1 MERCMLESLKKYL
14 PYQGMKYIKP
24 EKAGNLT
31 ETMSNLRQ
39 LAQSSRN
46 EFTLLSQSLAERVGP
61 FRAERV
67 SQWMNQAQ
75 YCRPHFWCY
84 YRLPSDHPDDVAM
97 AIRLFGNYNHFGISV
112 EVSFIERKRSEES
125 LRKQNKVLSIPISSP
140 LYYIVQK
147 DGTSAKIEGTEENR
161 QMLIQ
166 SVNNAQVRKVLVKK
180 DVIYDDT
187 QTMEQFLD
195 KLYKA
200 CNELLPYYEVTKK

>member
-1 MERCMLESLKKYL
+1 MLESLKKYL

-84 YRLPSDHPDDVAM
+84 YRLPSDHPGDVAM

-147 DGTSAKIEGTEENR
+147 DW
-161 QMLIQ
+161 
-166 SVNNAQVRKVLVKK
+166 
-180 DVIYDDT
+180 Y
-187 QTMEQFLD
+187 
-195 KLYKA
+195 
-200 CNELLPYYEVTKK
+200 